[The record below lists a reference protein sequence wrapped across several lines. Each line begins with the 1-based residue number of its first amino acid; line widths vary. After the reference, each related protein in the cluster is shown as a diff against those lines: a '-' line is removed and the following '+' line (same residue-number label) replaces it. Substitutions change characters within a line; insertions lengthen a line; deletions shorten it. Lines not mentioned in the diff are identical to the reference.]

1 MKKKSELMNALQEL
15 TEKRLLTSEV
25 EALFEP
31 YQDAVFPLVLSFVSA
46 ERSFGSQKDE
56 KYNGGYKVLCIAEN
70 WGIGVAVLF
79 EPEDN
84 HLVESFGPSKKFEAN
99 VRFIDYDSLY
109 QRAIFGKLDS
119 ELESTEDEEVVS
131 PPIAESAT
139 PPAVEMAPVL
149 TEESAVPEK
158 EISVPDS
165 EEPELKTVETQQSAD
180 TSGEV
185 WGWDPGN
192 EEGQKVTNTQEV
204 TDPQPAE
211 SDPVQTPVQST
222 PVGRHVY
229 KEAESYLYEDDYE
242 TDETDEV
249 DEVEQGGSQSTGCS
263 KGCMG
268 KVSATFYVVGGLF
281 MLAGCGETG
290 GGGMMFFGLILLG
303 IGYVCQQAAPK
314 S

>member
-1 MKKKSELMNALQEL
+1 MKKKSELMKALQEL

-31 YQDAVFPLVLSFVSA
+31 YQDAVFPLVLSFVSS

-56 KYNGGYKVLCIAEN
+56 KYNGGYKVLCNAEN
-70 WGIGVAVLF
+70 WDVKVTILF
-79 EPEDN
+79 SPEDN
-84 HLVESFGPSKKFEAN
+84 NLVESFGPSQEFEAN

-119 ELESTEDEEVVS
+119 ELESIEDEEVVS

-139 PPAVEMAPVL
+139 PPAVETAPVL

-165 EEPELKTVETQQSAD
+165 EELELKTVETQQSAD

-185 WGWDPGN
+185 WGSDPGN

-204 TDPQPAE
+204 TDPEPAE
-211 SDPVQTPVQST
+211 PDPVVPTPVQST

-242 TDETDEV
+242 TDGT

-263 KGCMG
+263 KGCMQ
-268 KVSATFYVVGGLF
+268 KVSATCYVMGGLI
-281 MLAGCGETG
+281 MLAGCGERG
-290 GGGMMFFGLILLG
+290 GGSEMFFGLILIG
-303 IGYVCQQAAPK
+303 IGYVTQKATPK
-314 S
+314 G

>member
-1 MKKKSELMNALQEL
+1 MKKKSELMKALQEL

-31 YQDAVFPLVLSFVSA
+31 YQDAVFPLVLSFVSS
-46 ERSFGSQKDE
+46 ERSFGSQKDAN
-56 KYNGGYKVLCIAEN
+56 YNEGYKVLCNAEN

-79 EPEDN
+79 SPEDN
-84 HLVESFGPSKKFEAN
+84 NLVESFGPSQKFEAN

-119 ELESTEDEEVVS
+119 ELESIEDEEVVS

-139 PPAVEMAPVL
+139 PPAVETVSIQP
-149 TEESAVPEK
+149 EESIVPEK

-165 EEPELKTVETQQSAD
+165 EVPELKTKETQQSTD

-192 EEGQKVTNTQEV
+192 EEGQKVTKTQEV
-204 TDPQPAE
+204 TDPEPAE
-211 SDPVQTPVQST
+211 PDPVVPTPVQST

-242 TDETDEV
+242 TDEA

-263 KGCMG
+263 KGCMQ
-268 KVSATFYVVGGLF
+268 KVSATFYVVGGLI
-281 MLAGCGETG
+281 MLGGCTG
-290 GGGMMFFGLILLG
+290 GSGEPMFFGLILIG
-303 IGYVCQQAAPK
+303 IGYVTQKATPK
-314 S
+314 G